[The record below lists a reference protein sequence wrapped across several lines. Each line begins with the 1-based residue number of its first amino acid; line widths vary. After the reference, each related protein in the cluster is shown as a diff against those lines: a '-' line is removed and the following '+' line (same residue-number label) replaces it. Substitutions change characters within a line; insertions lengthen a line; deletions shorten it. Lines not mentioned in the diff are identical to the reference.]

1 MRQRI
6 SIGTNYS
13 QRLFINYKQLFMSK
27 YSRKIQ
33 KLYDTAPVQETAV
46 LVALIRQGQTDFQV
60 SEYLDELSFLTETL
74 GAKTVHRFTQRLE
87 KPDVR
92 TFVGTGKLEEIQ
104 TYVEHFAVDMV
115 IFDDD
120 LSPSQ
125 MRNLENELKV
135 KVYDRSLLILDIFLN
150 RAQTAQ
156 AKTQVELARFQYLLP
171 RLTRMWTHLE
181 RQRGGTSTRGGSGEK
196 EIETDKRDI
205 RNKISL
211 LKNKL
216 EDIEKQ
222 GVTQRKSRKGI
233 VRVALVGYTNVGKST
248 LMNLVTK
255 SEILAE
261 NKLFATVDSTVRK
274 VVLDNIPFLLSDTV
288 GFIRKLPTHLI
299 ESFKST
305 LDEIREAELLVHVV
319 DISHPGFE
327 DHIAVVNNTLN
338 ELGAGDKPM
347 LLVFNKIDLVPKMPS
362 EEEMLFMTELEV
374 EENNY
379 LDFEKLST
387 AYTKKTN
394 ITPVFMAAHDGTN
407 VEEFRRALIRE
418 VKKQH
423 MKMYPHYLEDEV
435 IDMSLY
441 RDLE

>member
-1 MRQRI
+1 
-6 SIGTNYS
+6 
-13 QRLFINYKQLFMSK
+13 MSK
-27 YSRKIQ
+27 FSRKLQ
-33 KLYDTAPVQETAV
+33 KLYDTAPEQESAV
-46 LVALIRQGQTDFQV
+46 LVALIPQQQNERQV
-60 SEYLDELSFLTETL
+60 NEYLDELAFLTETL
-74 GAKTVHRFTQRLE
+74 GAKTVHKFTQRLE

-92 TFVGTGKLEEIQ
+92 TFVGTGKLEEIKA
-104 TYVEHFAVDMV
+104 YVTHFDVNMV

-125 MRNLENELKV
+125 MRNLENELKT

-156 AKTQVELARFQYLLP
+156 AKTQVELARFQYILP

-181 RQRGGTSTRGGSGEK
+181 RQRGGTSTRGGAGEK

-205 RNKISL
+205 RQKITL
-211 LKNKL
+211 LKAKL
-216 EDIEKQ
+216 KEIEKQ
-222 GVTQRKSRKGI
+222 GETQRKGRKGI

-255 SEILAE
+255 SDILAE

-274 VVLDNIPFLLSDTV
+274 VVLENIPFLLSDTV

-305 LDEIREAELLVHVV
+305 LEEIREADLLVHVV
-319 DISHPGFE
+319 DISHTNFE
-327 DHIAVVNNTLN
+327 DHIAVVKSTLS

-347 LLVFNKIDLVPKMPS
+347 LIVFNKTDLVPKMPS
-362 EEEMLFMTELEV
+362 EEELQFMTELEI
-374 EENNY
+374 EESKF

-387 AYTKKTN
+387 AYEKKTGT
-394 ITPVFMAAHDGTN
+394 IPIFMAAHDGTN
-407 VEEFRRALIRE
+407 IEQFRNSLMKE

-423 MKMYPHYLEDEV
+423 LKMYPHYLDDET
-435 IDMSLY
+435 IDMSIY
-441 RDLE
+441 KDSESN